1 MFVVDVVRNLGYTII
16 LDFDLSSEEEIVKS
30 YIANDINNL
39 NIKTNEDEYITIRNV
54 KVEKIFNNIYLY
66 DHDIYITNLE
76 GEIIYEFSLEDAN

>member
-54 KVEKIFNNIYLY
+54 KVEKIFNNIYLC